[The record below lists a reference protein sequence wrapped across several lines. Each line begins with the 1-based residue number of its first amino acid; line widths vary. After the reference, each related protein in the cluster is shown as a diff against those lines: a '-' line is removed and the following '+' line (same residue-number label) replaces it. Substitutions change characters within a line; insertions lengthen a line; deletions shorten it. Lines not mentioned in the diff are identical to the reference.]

1 MLLLDSIQA
10 CSRIRELS
18 RPADACCGELM
29 PAQTHSF
36 FEQVPVEKLV
46 EVFVDVPSERIV
58 EKASFLFLSIAL
70 FLFMSFALFQLR
82 NHIRAITC
90 FCQSA

>member
-1 MLLLDSIQA
+1 M
-10 CSRIRELS
+10 
-18 RPADACCGELM
+18 
-29 PAQTHSF
+29 
-36 FEQVPVEKLV
+36 